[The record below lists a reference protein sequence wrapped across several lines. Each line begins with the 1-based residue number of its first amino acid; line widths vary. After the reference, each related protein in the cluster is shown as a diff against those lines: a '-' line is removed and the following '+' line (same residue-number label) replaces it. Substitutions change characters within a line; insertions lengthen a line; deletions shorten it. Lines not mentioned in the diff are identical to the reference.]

1 VKKLFN
7 NKSIVLFAVVA
18 LFAMMALVGCG
29 SSSNEQAGEDNSG
42 EEAAPALSG
51 TVTTAGSTSVQPL
64 SEELAKAFMKN
75 NPEVRIEVS
84 GGGSSAGV
92 KAAQTETADFGAA
105 SRNLKESETGVHAQ
119 TIARDGIA
127 VVVHPDNEVEGLTF
141 EQIQKIFRGEI
152 SNWNEV
158 GGSDA
163 DMVVVNREEG
173 SGTRGAF
180 HEIVVGK
187 KNEFRD
193 DCIIQNSNGAA
204 REAVSQDVNAV
215 GFISLGAV
223 NESVKTV
230 AVDGAPATV
239 EAIQKDEYPIARPLN
254 YVLKDG
260 KELSEVVKAYLDF
273 VMSSEGQSVVAEMG
287 YIPVN

>member
-1 VKKLFN
+1 MRKLFN
-7 NKSIVLFAVVA
+7 SKSIVLFAVVA

-29 SSSNEQAGEDNSG
+29 NGGNEQAGEENNG
-42 EEAAPALSG
+42 EEGAAVLSG
-51 TVTTAGSTSVQPL
+51 SVTTAGSTSVQPL
-64 SEELAKAFMKN
+64 SEELAKAFMNN

-105 SRNLKESETGVHAQ
+105 SRNLKESESGVQAQ

-127 VVVHPDNEVEGLTF
+127 VVVHPDNEINGLTF

-152 SNWNEV
+152 NNWSEV
-158 GGSDA
+158 GGADV

-204 REAVSQDVNAV
+204 REAVSQDANAV

-223 NESVKTV
+223 NDTVKPV
-230 AVDGAPATV
+230 DVDGAPATV
-239 EAIQKDEYPIARPLN
+239 KAIQADEYPISRPLN

-260 KELSEVVKAYLDF
+260 KELSEVVNAYLDF
-273 VMSSEGQSVVAEMG
+273 VMSSEGQSIVAEMG
-287 YIPVN
+287 YIPVK